1 MEYATISQII
11 KTKNKTFLKS
21 IDFALVKKEKGKLK
35 ILDGDLFG
43 TEITSFEDP
52 NTIKKDSIYF
62 ASIISKQDQ
71 MLLEQVDYQSLKNE
85 FLKQNIF
92 FEVDTKNNIINPS
105 TKANVALELLKDEIL
120 CQDKK
125 LEELIGALEY
135 NQQLYDS
142 QISDDEFYKLKK
154 NIIISGP
161 KGVGKTESIIKALT
175 YLGLNYSY
183 IDLSKYIYAEFNQ
196 SDIDEIIIDLLSKV
210 DYNKSEAERSVI
222 VFDNLDKLSDLM
234 KTDSPGLLSDYM
246 LKIINTLNDKQLVNI
261 RVEIDEEKI
270 IQFNKETL
278 TLVFVGDFEK
288 LNKYTREKTPGYS
301 INEQTLTFREKYE
314 KSPYL
319 KEILDV
325 ITNIIEYNNL
335 TKEDLKNILL
345 SSKISPLYLKKL
357 FYAEQGCNL
366 DIKEE
371 TIDQITEESIKRKNG
386 AKGLKQVLDE
396 KLNKEDYI
404 ALNKLDVTKITLM
417 NEESRKLV
425 KVRKIKNKN

>member
-1 MEYATISQII
+1 MKYATISKII
-11 KTKNKTFLKS
+11 RTKNKIFLKT
-21 IDFALVKKEKGKLK
+21 IDFALVEKEGKKVK

-43 TEITSFEDP
+43 TETTSFENP
-52 NTIKKDSIYF
+52 NTISEDSTYF
-62 ASIISKQDQ
+62 ASLMSKEDQ
-71 MLLEQVDYQSLKNE
+71 KLLEQVDYHNLRIELLS
-85 FLKQNIF
+85 QNLF
-92 FEVDTKNNIINPS
+92 FEVDTKNNTINPS
-105 TKANVALELLKDEIL
+105 TKATLALELLKDEIL

-125 LEELIGALEY
+125 LEELIGALDY
-135 NQQLYDS
+135 NQQLYNS
-142 QISDDEFYKLKK
+142 QISDDAFYKLKK

-175 YLGLNYSY
+175 HLELNYSY
-183 IDLSKYIYAEFNQ
+183 IDLSKHIYTAFDESNM
-196 SDIDEIIIDLLSKV
+196 DEIIVELLAQVNYDQK
-210 DYNKSEAERSVI
+210 EAEKSVI

-234 KTDSPGLLSDYM
+234 TTDNPGLLSDYI
-246 LKIINTLNDKQLVNI
+246 LKMINTLNDKRVVNI
-261 RVEIDEEKI
+261 KI
-270 IQFNKETL
+270 ENNQESIMQFNKAAL

-301 INEQTLTFREKYE
+301 INEETLTFREKYE

-335 TKEDLKNILL
+335 TKSDLKNILL
-345 SSKISPLYLKKL
+345 SSKISPLYLKQL
-357 FYAEQGCNL
+357 FYQEQGCNL

-371 TIDQITEESIKRKNG
+371 TIDQIIEEAIKRKNG

-404 ALNKLDVTKITLM
+404 ALNKLNVTKITLM
-417 NEESRKLV
+417 NQENRKKV
-425 KVRKIKNKN
+425 KVRKITK